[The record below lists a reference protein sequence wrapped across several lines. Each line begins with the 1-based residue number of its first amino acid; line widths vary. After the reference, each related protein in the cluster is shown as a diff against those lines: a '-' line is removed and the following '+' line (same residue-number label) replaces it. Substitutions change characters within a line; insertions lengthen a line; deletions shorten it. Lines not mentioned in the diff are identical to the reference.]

1 MHYNRWRLNG
11 DPGPAGR
18 LRAKRGETDYI
29 DAHGYRVVSHPTGG
43 AILEH
48 RLVMEQVIGRP
59 LRKGENVHHI
69 NGQRADNRPEN
80 LEIWVSSQPA
90 GQRPQDL
97 VAWAHEILS
106 IYDGETIA
114 RLNRLKE

>member
-1 MHYNRWRLNG
+1 MHYSRWQTKG
-11 DPGPAGR
+11 DVGEAAPRKGWNPNSPG
-18 LRAKRGETDYI
+18 YI
-29 DAHGYRVVSHPTGG
+29 TREGYRRVRGG
-43 AILEH
+43 HLEH

-106 IYDGETIA
+106 TYDDETIA
-114 RLNRLKE
+114 RLDRIKE